1 MKINI
6 YILTGLMASF
16 SIVLGVVENFIPSPV
31 PAIRLGLSNIP
42 ILIMLCLSETPYAF
56 LTAMLKAFI
65 VPIFSSNIIF
75 KFSLSMPA
83 TFVSFIFMALC
94 YRLFKNKLD
103 IVTISVIGAVS
114 HMMTQIIVANFWIV
128 KGILYTRLVGILLLS
143 AVITG
148 ILMGLIVSKVIH
160 HSQIKKMFEN
170 I

>member
-6 YILTGLMASF
+6 YILTGLMASI
-16 SIVLGVVENFIPSPV
+16 SIILGVIENFIPSPV
-31 PAIRLGLSNIP
+31 PAIRLGLSNVP
-42 ILIMLCLSETPYAF
+42 ILIMIYLAGANYA
-56 LTAMLKAFI
+56 LLLALLKAFI
-65 VPIFSSNIIF
+65 VPIFSANIVF
-75 KFSLSMPA
+75 KFSLSVPA
-83 TFVSFIFMALC
+83 TLISFLFM
-94 YRLFKNKLD
+94 YITYKLFKNRLSV
-103 IVTISVIGAVS
+103 VTISVIGAVS

-148 ILMGLIVSKVIH
+148 ILMGLIVSKIIN

>member
-1 MKINI
+1 M
-6 YILTGLMASF
+6 SF
-16 SIVLGVVENFIPSPV
+16 YTVSIE
-31 PAIRLGLSNIP
+31 
-42 ILIMLCLSETPYAF
+42 
-56 LTAMLKAFI
+56 
-65 VPIFSSNIIF
+65 
-75 KFSLSMPA
+75 
-83 TFVSFIFMALC
+83 
-94 YRLFKNKLD
+94 RLFKNKLD

-148 ILMGLIVSKVIH
+148 ILMGLIVSKIIN